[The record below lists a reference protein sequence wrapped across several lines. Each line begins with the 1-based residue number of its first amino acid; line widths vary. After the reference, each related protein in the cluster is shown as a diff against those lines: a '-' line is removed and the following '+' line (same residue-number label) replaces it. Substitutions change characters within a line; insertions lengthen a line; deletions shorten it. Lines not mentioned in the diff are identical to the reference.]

1 MNSNNNQFLE
11 QVDVLIV
18 TAIKLEYDAL
28 LKVDT
33 GAAPSS
39 KWEHR
44 EGPTGFNVAFRS
56 FRAADGGMLRVAAT
70 YALTMGGVAAAGA
83 AAPLVN
89 AYQPRCLAMCGVCAG
104 RKGHVC
110 LGDVIIGDRLWSY
123 DTGAT
128 VVEKDHDG
136 QEVHRFKADQYQ
148 YQLDPIWTQRA
159 ESFMPEGQEL
169 WLKDRPYSYEERK
182 RVALHAYR
190 QRNIRAI
197 SNGMTAGRCCIKPV
211 SIAFVKSPLTIIGLL
226 FASGASSSSSSPR

>member
-83 AAPLVN
+83 AAGVPLFLV
-89 AYQPRCLAMCGVCAG
+89 QFTTVGRSSKGAG
-104 RKGHVC
+104 LRSIEF
-110 LGDVIIGDRLWSY
+110 L
-123 DTGAT
+123 
-128 VVEKDHDG
+128 
-136 QEVHRFKADQYQ
+136 
-148 YQLDPIWTQRA
+148 
-159 ESFMPEGQEL
+159 
-169 WLKDRPYSYEERK
+169 
-182 RVALHAYR
+182 
-190 QRNIRAI
+190 
-197 SNGMTAGRCCIKPV
+197 CI
-211 SIAFVKSPLTIIGLL
+211 
-226 FASGASSSSSSPR
+226 